1 MNIDLLK
8 NMIVDVPDFPREGII
23 FKDITP
29 ILEDYHAL
37 DSMIH
42 HMCESVDIK
51 PNKLVAIESRGF
63 LLGAAMAS
71 KMHLGLVL
79 ARKKGKLP
87 GETYSEEFSLEYGTD
102 QLEIHKSSLSP
113 DDTVV
118 IVDDV
123 LATGG
128 TAEAAT
134 KLCEQAG
141 AKVISYSFLI
151 ELGFLSGRQ
160 KLKGKGPIHSLIKY

>member
-1 MNIDLLK
+1 MNIDQLK
-8 NMIVDVPDFPREGII
+8 SMVVDVPNFPKDGVT

-29 ILEDYHAL
+29 LLEDSHAF

-51 PNKLVAIESRGF
+51 PTKLVAIESRGF
-63 LLGAAMAS
+63 LFGAAMAS

-87 GETYSEEFSLEYGTD
+87 GETFSQEFDLEYGTD
-102 QLEIHKSSLSP
+102 TVELHKSSLNE

-128 TAEAAT
+128 TAEAV
-134 KLCEQAG
+134 KLLCEQAG

-151 ELGFLSGRQ
+151 ELGFLNGRQ
-160 KLKGKGPIHSLIKY
+160 KLTGPIHSLIKY

>member
-1 MNIDLLK
+1 MNIDQLK
-8 NMIVDVPDFPREGII
+8 NEIRDVPDFPKPGIV

-29 ILEDYHAL
+29 LLEDSHAF
-37 DSMIH
+37 DSLIH
-42 HMCESVDIK
+42 HMCESVDKK
-51 PNKLVAIESRGF
+51 PTKLVAIDSRGF
-63 LLGAAMAS
+63 IFGAAMAS
-71 KMHLGLVL
+71 KLHCGLVL

-87 GETYSEEFSLEYGTD
+87 SETYSQEFQLEYGTD
-102 QLEIHKSSLSP
+102 TLEIHKSSLS
-113 DDTVV
+113 DEDTVV

-141 AKVISYSFLI
+141 AKVLSYSFLI
-151 ELGFLSGRQ
+151 ELGFLNGKQ
-160 KLKGKGPIHSLIKY
+160 KLSSPIHSLIKY